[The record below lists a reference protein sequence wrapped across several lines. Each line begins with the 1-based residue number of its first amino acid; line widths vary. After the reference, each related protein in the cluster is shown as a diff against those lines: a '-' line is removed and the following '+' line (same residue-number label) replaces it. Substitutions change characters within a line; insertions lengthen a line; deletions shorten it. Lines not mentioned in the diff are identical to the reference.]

1 MGRMGVPRW
10 GLVVAVVA
18 VVVLAAGTVG
28 TGRAAATTMR
38 PRAVLRLAINAVRQQ
53 YGLRTVQPSSL
64 LHAVALHHSDDMI
77 LRDYFSHT
85 SPSGQTVND
94 RIVRSG
100 FVTGYSWIGGETLAW
115 GTGTLAGAVSTV
127 KAWLGSP
134 EHRAILLSPRWTRIG
149 ISRACGHFL
158 GHAGACV
165 WTADWVERW

>member
-1 MGRMGVPRW
+1 MS
-10 GLVVAVVA
+10 
-18 VVVLAAGTVG
+18 
-28 TGRAAATTMR
+28 
-38 PRAVLRLAINAVRQQ
+38 PRAVLRLAINAVRRQ
-53 YGLRTVQPSSL
+53 YGLGTVRPSPL
-64 LHAVALHHSDDMI
+64 LHAVALRHSDDMI

-85 SPSGQTVND
+85 SPSGQTVKD